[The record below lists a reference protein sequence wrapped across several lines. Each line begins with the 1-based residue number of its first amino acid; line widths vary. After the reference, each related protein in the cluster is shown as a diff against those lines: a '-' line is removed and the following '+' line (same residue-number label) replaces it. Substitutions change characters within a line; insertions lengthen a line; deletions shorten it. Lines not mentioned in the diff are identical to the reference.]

1 MRTLK
6 LAILIR
12 LLVLT
17 VLISIFLYM
26 IIIPLP
32 KPENT
37 DCLNLKREQI
47 NDSTYFINKSWITKN
62 KQGLYEMYIE
72 GQSGFEMGVINGKL
86 SKELIDKQEKIF
98 VEQIDKYIPSKF
110 YQHFL
115 KYFIGW
121 FNKDI
126 YKQIPKSLLLEIYG
140 ESLSFSDKYNYI
152 APKYQRVLNFHGAH
166 DIGHALQNM
175 NLVACTGFSAWNDMS
190 ADSSLIVGRNF
201 DFYINDAFAQ
211 DKIVCFYKPPT
222 GYNFVFITWGG
233 FLGCVSGMNS
243 AGLTVTINAAKSK
256 IPYSSATPVS
266 IIAREILQNAKNI
279 NQAYKIAK
287 KYKSFVSESFLISSV
302 NDNKTVVIE
311 KSPDTLDIY
320 KTNENYIIVTNH
332 FQGDAFKN
340 TKLTKDNIRDNAS
353 FYRYVRVKE
362 LIKKYKKLSPQI
374 VAKIL
379 RDKKGLLNKNI
390 GLGNEKTINQL
401 IAHHSVIFKPKQQII
416 WVSTNPYQLGEYVSY
431 DLNKIFNENKNPK
444 NSNIIAEES
453 LNIAADNFKN
463 SLDFKKYKLFR
474 KIYFFFKDVINNKL
488 SVNIS
493 NKFIDNFIKLNPDY
507 YLTYSIVGDIYKY
520 KNDKDKAVKNYKT
533 ALTKEIARKI
543 EIEHITKNLM
553 SIINNKENN

>member
-1 MRTLK
+1 LRTLK

-431 DLNKIFNENKNPK
+431 DLNKIFNDNKNPK

-543 EIEHITKNLM
+543 EIEHITKNLI

>member
-543 EIEHITKNLM
+543 EIEHITKNLI

>member
-6 LAILIR
+6 LAILYR
-12 LLVLT
+12 LILLLS
-17 VLISIFLYM
+17 LIVIFLYM
-26 IIIPLP
+26 IIIPTP
-32 KPENT
+32 KPKNT
-37 DCLNLKREQI
+37 DCLNLKPEQT
-47 NDSTYFINKSWITKN
+47 NDSIFFINNSWITKN

-72 GQSGFEMGVINGKL
+72 GNSSFEMGVINGKL
-86 SKELIDKQEKIF
+86 SKKLIDKQEEIF
-98 VEQIDKYIPSKF
+98 VSQIDKYIPSKF

-126 YKQIPKSLLLEIYG
+126 YKQIPKPLLLEIYG

-175 NLVACTGFSAWNDMS
+175 NLVACTGFSAWNNMS
-190 ADSSLIVGRNF
+190 ADSSIIVGRNF

-233 FLGCVSGMNS
+233 FIGCVSGMNS

-279 NQAYKIAK
+279 NEAYKIAQ
-287 KYKSFVSESFLISSV
+287 KYKSFVNESFLISSV

-320 KTNENYIIVTNH
+320 KTNNNYIVVANH
-332 FQGDAFKN
+332 FQSNTFKN
-340 TKLTKDNIRDNAS
+340 TKLTKDNIRENAS
-353 FYRYVRVKE
+353 FYRELRVKE
-362 LIKKYKKLSPQI
+362 LIKKYKKLTPQN

-379 RDKKGLLNKNI
+379 RDKNGLHNKNI
-390 GLGNEKTINQL
+390 GLGNEKAINQL

-416 WVSTNPYQLGEYVSY
+416 WVSSNPYQLGEYIAY
-431 DLNKIFNENKNPK
+431 DLNKIFNEHKNPK
-444 NSNIIAEES
+444 NAKIIAEKK
-453 LNIAADNFKN
+453 LNIAADEFKN
-463 SLDFKKYKLFR
+463 SPNFKKFKLFR
-474 KIYFFFKDVINNKL
+474 KTYLFFKDVISKKL
-488 SVNIS
+488 NVNINES
-493 NKFIDNFIKLNPDY
+493 FINNFIKLNPEY

-520 KNDKDKAVKNYKT
+520 KHKYKKAEKNYKI
-533 ALTKEIARKI
+533 ALTKEIAREI
-543 EIEHITKNLM
+543 EIKHITLSLEDIKKL
-553 SIINNKENN
+553 KK

>member
-431 DLNKIFNENKNPK
+431 DLNKIFNDNKNPK

-543 EIEHITKNLM
+543 EIEHITKNLI